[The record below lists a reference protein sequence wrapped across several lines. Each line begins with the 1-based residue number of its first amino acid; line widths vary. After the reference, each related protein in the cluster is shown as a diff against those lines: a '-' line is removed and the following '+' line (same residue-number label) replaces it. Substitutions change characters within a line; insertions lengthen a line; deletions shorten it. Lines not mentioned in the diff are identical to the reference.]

1 MNEIIDYTFGKK
13 TKFKISFPQL
23 SIYNRERMQKVYK
36 EQATAGYSK
45 LMPAIA
51 IGMSQTEFLSM
62 NEYEN
67 NILGLNEKM
76 TPLQISSTQSGKN
89 SSNNGTS
96 GEGKV
101 GAPEKDDSEKSEK
114 TIQNKESMS

>member
-1 MNEIIDYTFGKK
+1 
-13 TKFKISFPQL
+13 
-23 SIYNRERMQKVYK
+23 
-36 EQATAGYSK
+36 
-45 LMPAIA
+45 MPAIS

-76 TPLQISSTQSGKN
+76 TPVQISSTQSAKN
-89 SSNNGTS
+89 SSNNENKTTTSGTN